1 MGKPELEV
9 IENYVIGYGDMPAM
23 YIEVDG
29 SEFTVSKVVEY
40 DRWEFEIENW
50 HPDGP
55 TRVWLS
61 TAEFDRLILLLQ
73 RARAAL

>member
-1 MGKPELEV
+1 MGLPELEP
-9 IENYVIGYGDMPAM
+9 ITSYVAGFGDVPAM

-29 SEFTVSKVVEY
+29 TEFTVSRVAEC

-55 TRVWLS
+55 TKIWLS
-61 TAEFDRLILLLQ
+61 TEEFDRMILLLQ
-73 RARAAL
+73 RARAKL